1 MSLSRR
7 VSLNTAGQLGG
18 RLYSSALA
26 FVITA
31 LLLPRWLGEHDFGVF
46 AFHLTLYQLLNNVLD
61 FGAGTIVVRE
71 ASRDRTRAGRLI
83 GMLITLK
90 AVFAAAGV
98 VLLVGFAL
106 GFEGAGLRGLLLSL
120 AALHLLAYAPSGA
133 AAIFAVDM
141 AFFRSI
147 LAGVTGQTVWLL
159 GTFAL
164 LACDVHEPAG
174 YLLAFG
180 AGVVVNGVL
189 CYAWAR
195 RRVNIRFEATSA
207 ERVAL
212 WSEAWPAGVSMTMAS
227 VYFYVDAIMLRPLL
241 GEEAVA
247 HYSAAYRLMIFVLM
261 VPVLFSSVVFPVF
274 SRLWAGGAPRLAPF
288 FQRTLQF
295 LGSLG
300 LMFPALVWLVSRDL
314 LRLIYPPGYDVG
326 ARTLSVL
333 SLAIALV
340 FVTYPHV
347 LTLLA
352 AGHQRLMMRIS
363 IAGALLNIGLNL
375 LAIPV
380 LGIEG
385 AAWTTVA
392 TEAFVFGS
400 AAWCVQ
406 RRTGLRL
413 RLRPLRRAA
422 LCALVA
428 MGVLALL
435 LDRIDADR
443 HALRVLAG
451 LVVGS
456 LAALAT
462 GVLPPRLGSDDGR
475 SADGGGDGAG
485 DGGGADDAAAGDSG
499 TVTGSGA
506 ATAAGGLP

>member
-7 VSLNTAGQLGG
+7 VSLNTAGQIGG

-83 GMLITLK
+83 GMLIELK
-90 AVFAAAGV
+90 ALFAAAGV

-147 LAGVTGQTVWLL
+147 LAGATGQTVWLL
-159 GTFAL
+159 GTVSL
-164 LACDVHEPAG
+164 LVADVREPAG

-189 CYAWAR
+189 CYVWAR
-195 RRVNIRFEATSA
+195 RRVDIVFEATGA
-207 ERVAL
+207 ERRVL
-212 WSEAWPAGVSMTMAS
+212 WNEAWPAGVSMAMAS
-227 VYFYVDAIMLRPLL
+227 VYFYVDAIMLRPML
-241 GEEAVA
+241 GAEAVA

-261 VPVLFSSVVFPVF
+261 VPVLFSQVVFPVF
-274 SRLWAGGAPRLAPF
+274 SRLWGGGAPRLAPF

-300 LMFPALVWLVSRDL
+300 VLFPALVWLVSRDL
-314 LRLIYPPGYDVG
+314 LRLIYPPGYEVA
-326 ARTLSVL
+326 ARTLTVL

-352 AGHQRLMMRIS
+352 SGHQRLMMRIS
-363 IAGALLNIGLNL
+363 IAGAALNIVLNL
-375 LAIPV
+375 LAIPS

-392 TEAFVFGS
+392 TEAFVFVS
-400 AAWCVQ
+400 AALCVR
-406 RRTGLRL
+406 RRTGLQL
-413 RLRPLRRAA
+413 RVRPLLR
-422 LCALVA
+422 ALVCA
-428 MGVLALL
+428 VLAAGTLALL
-435 LDRIDADR
+435 LAQIDPER
-443 HALRVLAG
+443 FALRVLAG
-451 LVVGS
+451 LVVGAV
-456 LAALAT
+456 AAFAT
-462 GVLPPRLGSDDGR
+462 GVLPPRLGTDDGL
-475 SADGGGDGAG
+475 GAVPE
-485 DGGGADDAAAGDSG
+485 GA
-499 TVTGSGA
+499 
-506 ATAAGGLP
+506 P